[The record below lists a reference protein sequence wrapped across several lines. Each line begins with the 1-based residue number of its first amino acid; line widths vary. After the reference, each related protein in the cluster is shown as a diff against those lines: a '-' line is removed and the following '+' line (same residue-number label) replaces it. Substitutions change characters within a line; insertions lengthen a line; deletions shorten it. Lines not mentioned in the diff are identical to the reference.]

1 VTLCFTGHRPDKLS
15 TSEVEVRDRLKTA
28 IDRSVSEGYTRFITG
43 MARGVDLWAG
53 EAVLDL
59 KASGK
64 SDLELVAAVPY
75 RNVADR
81 WPSAW
86 RNIYLRIISEADE
99 VHYTSEKYYRFVYIS
114 RDQWMVNNSSRVLA
128 FYEGIPGG
136 TEYTINYAV
145 SLGKEVVYI

>member
-1 VTLCFTGHRPDKLS
+1 MTLCFTGHRPDKLS
-15 TSEVEVRDRLKTA
+15 ASEAEVRDRLKTA

-59 KASGK
+59 KASGR

-81 WPSAW
+81 WTSAW

-145 SLGKEVVYI
+145 SHGKEVVYI